1 MLLFVEGAGQ
11 VEAGENLQCR
21 VRGGHLNEG
30 G

>member
-1 MLLFVEGAGQ
+1 MLLFAEGTGQ
-11 VEAGENLQCR
+11 VETGEDLQCR